1 MKKLLLLLV
10 FLPLVSFGQVQQTI
24 ESKFSIPNGYER
36 VYNDDYSKFLRKF
49 PLKKDNIVKLYDG
62 TNKDNYSFEYNTEIW
77 AAVLDYDIGTADL
90 HQCADAVLYMR
101 ANYLYKKG
109 LTDKLHYTF
118 VSGFKAKY
126 LDYITHYYKV
136 DGNNVSLV
144 LRDKRLEDNLETLR
158 KWLREIW
165 MYSNTWSIEKYDS
178 YRVPLSDIKPG
189 DFFIRSNPPPAV
201 GHAVKVVDVVSDSRG
216 LKKVMLSQ
224 SYMPAQ
230 ENHIL
235 INPQDDGV
243 WYEIRGSTQVI
254 QTPEFTFHNNELR
267 RFSN

>member
-1 MKKLLLLLV
+1 MKKLFFLLFFIPIVCFTQHNIETKFLLPERYERIYNDEYSV
-10 FLPLVSFGQVQQTI
+10 FLRQ
-24 ESKFSIPNGYER
+24 
-36 VYNDDYSKFLRKF
+36 F
-49 PLKKDNIVKLYDG
+49 PLKNNNVVKYHNGQNKYNDN
-62 TNKDNYSFEYNTEIW
+62 IW
-77 AAVLDYDIGTADL
+77 AAVFDYDIGNGDL

>member
-1 MKKLLLLLV
+1 MKKILFFLL
-10 FLPLVSFGQVQQTI
+10 FFFPLVCFTQQNI
-24 ESKFSIPNGYER
+24 ETKFTLPEGYER
-36 VYNDDYSKFLRKF
+36 NYNDEYSIFLRKF
-49 PLKKDNIVKLYDG
+49 PLKNNNVVRYHNG
-62 TNKDNYSFEYNTEIW
+62 ENKYNNNIW
-77 AAVLDYDIGTADL
+77 AAVFDYDIGTADL
-90 HQCADAVLYMR
+90 HQCADAVIFMR

>member
-1 MKKLLLLLV
+1 MKKLFFLLFFCPLLS
-10 FLPLVSFGQVQQTI
+10 FSQQNIKTKFALP
-24 ESKFSIPNGYER
+24 EGYER
-36 VYNDDYSKFLRKF
+36 NYNNGYSVFLRQF
-49 PLKKDNIVKLYDG
+49 PLKNNNVVRYHNG
-62 TNKDNYSFEYNTEIW
+62 ENKYNNNIW
-77 AAVLDYDIGTADL
+77 AAVFDYDIGTGNL

-144 LRDKRLEDNLETLR
+144 LRDVRLEDNLETFR

-254 QTPEFTFHNNELR
+254 QTPEFTFYSDELR
-267 RFSN
+267 RFIN